1 LQIYNTLAHKKQ
13 QFKSIKKGTVGMYSC
28 GLTVYNYAH
37 IGNTLC
43 YVQTDLIKRVL
54 MHNGYRVRHIMNI
67 TDVGHLVGDANLGE
81 DKIRVTAEH
90 EHKSLHEIAKFYTD
104 DFLRD
109 MKRLNLLMPELMP
122 KASEHVPEMLGLI
135 QRLDGKGYLYTI
147 KTGVYFD
154 TSKFQDYGRLMGLSF
169 AELNKYLIAGM
180 RVERASGLKNN
191 TDFAV
196 WRFSTKDQ
204 KEMVWETKYGRGFP
218 GWHIEC
224 SAMSMKYLGEH
235 FDLHT
240 GGIDHLP
247 IHHTNEI
254 AQSESA
260 TGKKFVNFW
269 MHVQHLMVDGKKMSK
284 SLGNVYRLQDL
295 VEKGYSVNSFKYLVL
310 SSHYRNQMNFTFE
323 ALKNAENTLDGIYAF
338 IGKVREVTG
347 SERKPNGAFI
357 KRAGKIRSEFF
368 EALDNDINTPLA
380 LSKMHLLIS
389 EANRAYDKMSKAE
402 ADCILDALFDF
413 DSVLGLDFE
422 KQSKRKEVSQE
433 AMALIEKRER
443 LRKEKRYEEAD
454 KIRKMLKDEY
464 RIEIE
469 DTSRGVSVHR
479 T

>member
-1 LQIYNTLAHKKQ
+1 
-13 QFKSIKKGTVGMYSC
+13 
-28 GLTVYNYAH
+28 
-37 IGNTLC
+37 
-43 YVQTDLIKRVL
+43 
-54 MHNGYRVRHIMNI
+54 
-67 TDVGHLVGDANLGE
+67 
-81 DKIRVTAEH
+81 
-90 EHKSLHEIAKFYTD
+90 
-104 DFLRD
+104 
-109 MKRLNLLMPELMP
+109 
-122 KASEHVPEMLGLI
+122 
-135 QRLDGKGYLYTI
+135 
-147 KTGVYFD
+147 
-154 TSKFQDYGRLMGLSF
+154 
-169 AELNKYLIAGM
+169 
-180 RVERASGLKNN
+180 
-191 TDFAV
+191 
-196 WRFSTKDQ
+196 
-204 KEMVWETKYGRGFP
+204 MVWETKYGRGFP

-295 VEKGYSVNSFKYLVL
+295 VEKGYPVNSFKYLVL

-323 ALKNAENTLDGIYAF
+323 ALKNAENTLGGIYAF
-338 IGKVREVTG
+338 IGKIREVEG
-347 SERKPNGAFI
+347 SGKKQDGGFAKEVE
-357 KRAGKIRSEFF
+357 KIRCEFF
-368 EALDNDINTPLA
+368 EALNNDVNTPLA

-389 EANRAYDKMSKAE
+389 EANRAYDKLSKAE
-402 ADCILDALFDF
+402 ADCVLDALFDF
-413 DSVLGLDFE
+413 DSVLGLEFE

-443 LRKEKRYEEAD
+443 LRKEKRFEEAD

-464 RIEIE
+464 GIGIE
-469 DTSRGVSVHR
+469 DTSRGVSVHK